1 MLFGAPTRQV
11 PSLAPRTFVRAE
23 REGWLEELFA
33 LYFPFGDVFSGKTA
47 FFTARYI
54 WCGRY
59 MQRSGR

>member
-47 FFTARYI
+47 FFTTRYI
-54 WCGRY
+54 
-59 MQRSGR
+59 